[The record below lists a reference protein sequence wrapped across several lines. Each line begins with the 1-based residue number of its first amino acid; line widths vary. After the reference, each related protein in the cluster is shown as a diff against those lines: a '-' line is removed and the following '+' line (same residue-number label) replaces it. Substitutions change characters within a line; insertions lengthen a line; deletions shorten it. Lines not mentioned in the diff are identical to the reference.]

1 MEEKKERKELSD
13 EAAATEEINEADGL
27 PIYHANEGEGE
38 GEDESRNADESKEE
52 ADDGKEKD
60 MH

>member
-1 MEEKKERKELSD
+1 MEEKKELKELSD

-38 GEDESRNADESKEE
+38 GEGGGTGQDESAGED
-52 ADDGKEKD
+52 
-60 MH
+60 

>member
-13 EAAATEEINEADGL
+13 EAAATEEINEADGQ

-38 GEDESRNADESKEE
+38 DGGAGTGQEESAGEE
-52 ADDGKEKD
+52 
-60 MH
+60 